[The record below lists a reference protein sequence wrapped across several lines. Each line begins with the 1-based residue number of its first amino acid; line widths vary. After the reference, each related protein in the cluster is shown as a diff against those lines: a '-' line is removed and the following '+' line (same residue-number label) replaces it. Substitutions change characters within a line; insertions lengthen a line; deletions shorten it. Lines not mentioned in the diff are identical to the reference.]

1 MIQSPHFGSVRSGL
15 TWFSVTSGF
24 LTGFLIVFGW
34 QAGEFNQTRS
44 PQPSPEITQ
53 APIRVPNAPDTQE
66 ASSHKAPSATEAQP
80 SKTPDELVF
89 EPRFVD
95 QQLKA
100 PLGRLLKWLQ
110 QCELRDVKTQQ
121 LGDPRG
127 DTVVRV
133 EVPPLSVN
141 EVDSFWKLAETELLK
156 LAPGLR
162 SFFVVRLQ
170 EMQDHFL
177 RRQSKTGV
185 LFVKQR
191 ATRQKGEPS
200 VLYWYFQTHSP
211 ANYALAPDGSIALPA
226 DKQLPEGTPWLDPST
241 YKAPQ
246 HLKHLAGFKFD

>member
-24 LTGFLIVFGW
+24 LTGFLIVLGW
-34 QAGEFNQTRS
+34 QAGQFKQTRS
-44 PQPSPEITQ
+44 PQPSPEITK
-53 APIRVPNAPDTQE
+53 ARTGAPNAPDTNE
-66 ASSHKAPSATEAQP
+66 VASHHALSAANAQH

-110 QCELRDVKTQQ
+110 ECDLRAVKSQQ
-121 LGDPRG
+121 VGDPRG

-133 EVPPLSVN
+133 EVSPLGVN
-141 EVDSFWKLAETELLK
+141 DVDSFWKLAETELLK

-177 RRQSKTGV
+177 CRQSKTGV

-191 ATRQKGEPS
+191 ATRKKGEPS

-211 ANYALAPDGSIALPA
+211 SNYALTPDGSIVLPA
-226 DKQLPEGTPWLDPST
+226 DEQLPEGTPWLDPST